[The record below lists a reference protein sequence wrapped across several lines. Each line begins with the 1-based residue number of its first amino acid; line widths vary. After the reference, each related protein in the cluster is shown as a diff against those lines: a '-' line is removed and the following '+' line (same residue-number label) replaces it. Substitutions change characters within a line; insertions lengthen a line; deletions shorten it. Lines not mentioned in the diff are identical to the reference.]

1 MPNRILKES
10 ICISSKIDRLSW
22 FEEVLFY
29 RLMVNCDDYGRFDG
43 RPTVVRSRCFGLKT
57 GITPDRVVKGLRKLE
72 QCGLIRCYTAE
83 NELYLQLQ
91 GWENHQQIRAK
102 KSKFP
107 APEDTCK
114 QLLSDD
120 CKCPRNPIQ
129 SESES
134 KSETESKSESKSET
148 ETECCAA
155 ADFEE
160 FWSAYPVHIRKD
172 RARTAFS
179 HVDVPLQVLLDAIRK
194 QKRSHIWLKE
204 GGRFIPHPDTWL
216 RDRRWEDELPTAVPK
231 GASGELGEAE
241 LEAIQRMMREDT
253 HVSA

>member
-43 RPTVVRSRCFGLKT
+43 RPAVIRSRCFGLKSDISLDMVDAA
-57 GITPDRVVKGLRKLE
+57 ITKLSDIGMLE
-72 QCGLIRCYTAE
+72 RYSVEDEPFLFIK
-83 NELYLQLQ
+83 
-91 GWENHQQIRAK
+91 GWENHQKVRTKRAK
-102 KSKFP
+102 FP
-107 APEDTCK
+107 LPEEDVRTK
-114 QLLSDD
+114 TAD
-120 CKCPRNPIQ
+120 CCLNPIQ
-129 SESES
+129 SESETERES
-134 KSETESKSESKSET
+134 KSEIETESKR
-148 ETECCAA
+148 CAA

-179 HVDVPLQVLLDAIRK
+179 RVDVPVQVLLDAIKK
-194 QKRSHIWLKE
+194 QKRSHIWLKD
-204 GGRFIPHPDTWL
+204 GGRFIPHPDSWL
-216 RDRRWEDELPTAVPK
+216 RQCRWEDELPTAVPM

-253 HVSA
+253 HV